1 MTRRKSK
8 HNFSYN
14 YPHPSPQYPGA
25 IGTIQANQT
34 NTAALVSYI
43 NSINQFQTWTRD
55 QTYENLYINESTV
68 ASAVDAFAVMVSEA
82 YNYIDAK
89 YTNKSQSFLKKIK
102 EKLLLG
108 DKNLTEQMTFEA
120 NEIASDMN
128 IEEVYEAYAAIAMMN
143 GNTLLEKKKNLSLSV
158 IPNARATIIDR
169 LDRIGQASKDIND
182 LITEANYLVIDEG
195 LETERILN
203 KDQFF
208 IIKYR
213 ETPLLVEDSKGR
225 YTFGIYSISPLRR
238 AIIPVW
244 YKNSAI
250 ANDALWRARAVPREH
265 HQLAADAFS
274 TKFYQGQG
282 RNSVAQIEAAQT
294 AALNALSSYKNA
306 MTYQAPDQ
314 MYITLDNVTIDTVEP
329 KSTSYMRANELIE
342 QMNQEIYSAMNLPQ
356 SVVKGVSGS
365 NYASEL
371 IISSYASTKVKQMA
385 KKISNVLLTVIK
397 ERLLVIN
404 SKFPVDQL
412 DIKISF
418 TLANSRLENYK
429 IAQVMASM
437 GTYYANEIREETDH
451 EPFPEDLNVLVDTAN
466 KLTPATDEMTQLG
479 QLGEAPTNPN
489 NPPAVNNGGQQ
500 LSSDGSVNYPTTT
513 HSAATQPTDSADAI
527 YKTST
532 TPKK

>member
-1 MTRRKSK
+1 MTRKKSK
-8 HNFSYN
+8 HNFSYF
-14 YPHPSPQYPGA
+14 YQRTIPQYPGA
-25 IGTIQANQT
+25 LGTIQENQT

-43 NSINQFQTWTRD
+43 NSINRFHTWTRD
-55 QTYENLYINESTV
+55 QTYENLYINEAPI
-68 ASAVDAFAVMVSEA
+68 ASAVDSFAVMVSEA

-108 DKNLTEQMTFEA
+108 DKALTERMTFEA
-120 NEIASDMN
+120 NEMASTMN
-128 IEEVYEAYAAIAMMN
+128 IEEIYESYAAIAMLN
-143 GNTLLEKKKNLSLSV
+143 GNAFIEKKKNLSLSI
-158 IPNARATIIDR
+158 IPNARVTILDKLER
-169 LDRIGQASKDIND
+169 LNQASKDIND

-195 LETERILN
+195 RDTERVLK

-208 IIKYR
+208 IIKFR
-213 ETPLLVEDSKGR
+213 ETPLLVEDAKGR

-244 YKNSAI
+244 YKNTAI
-250 ANDALWRARAVPREH
+250 ANDALWRAKSVPREH
-265 HQLAADAFS
+265 HKLAADAFAD
-274 TKFYQGQG
+274 KFYTGTP
-282 RNSVAQIEAAQT
+282 AAKIAAAQS
-294 AALNALSSYKNA
+294 AAINALSSYKEA
-306 MTYQAPDQ
+306 VTSQAPDQ
-314 MYITLDNVTIDTVEP
+314 MYITLDNVTIEMVEP
-329 KSTSYMRANELIE
+329 MSTSYMRANELIE
-342 QMNQEIYSAMNLPQ
+342 QMNQETYSAMNLPQ

-385 KKISNVLLTVIK
+385 RKISNVLLVVIK

-418 TLANSRLENYK
+418 TLANSRLEQFK

-437 GTYYANEIREETDH
+437 GTYYANEIREVTDH
-451 EPFPEDLNVLVDTAN
+451 EPLPDDLNKLIDTSN
-466 KLTPATDEMTQLG
+466 KLTPATDEAMGELG
-479 QLGEAPTNPN
+479 ASPTDPN
-489 NPPAVNNGGQQ
+489 NPPAINNGGQQ
-500 LSSDGSVNYPTTT
+500 LSSDGSVNYPTTS
-513 HSAATQPTDSADAI
+513 HSAQTQPTDSGDAI